1 MSRPVKTNSQVIGG
15 HSKRLGDRISRLLQ
29 QIDPAENVG
38 VIGLERW
45 QKLLQASTN
54 EAVEVFTRRRHGN
67 VFTREVR
74 LCSLPR
80 APPPQMAY
88 HCAAQH
94 APQPD
99 SNAFLLTQ
107 ARCVPNDAQVK
118 LLHHIV
124 GIGMASQLSEQ
135 KAGKLAMDI
144 AQDPYD
150 GRVQLS

>member
-1 MSRPVKTNSQVIGG
+1 MEANSQIIDG
-15 HSKRLGDRISRLLQ
+15 HSKRFGDCISRLLQ
-29 QIDPAENVG
+29 QIDPAQNVG
-38 VIGLERW
+38 VLGLKRRE
-45 QKLLQASTN
+45 KLLQTSTD
-54 EAVEVFTRRRHGN
+54 EPVEVFIRRGN
-67 VFTREVR
+67 GNIFTREVC
-74 LCSLPR
+74 LGSLPSTSF
-80 APPPQMAY
+80 PQVADQY
-88 HCAAQH
+88 AAQH